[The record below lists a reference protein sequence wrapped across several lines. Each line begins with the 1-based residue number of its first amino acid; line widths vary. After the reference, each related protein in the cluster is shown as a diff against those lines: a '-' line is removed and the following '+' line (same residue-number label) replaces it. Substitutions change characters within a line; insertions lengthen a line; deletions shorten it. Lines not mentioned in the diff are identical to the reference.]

1 MIARLVGIV
10 TARTPPTIM
19 IVLGVFG
26 WMGESA
32 ISTTFGLS
40 TIPVVG
46 CILLII
52 GGVALHVL
60 ELFLGV

>member
-1 MIARLVGIV
+1 MGLVATIL
-10 TARTPPTIM
+10 ARTPPTIM

-32 ISTTFGLS
+32 IASIFGIS
-40 TIPVVG
+40 AIPIVL
-46 CILLII
+46 CALLII

-60 ELFLGV
+60 ELFIGV